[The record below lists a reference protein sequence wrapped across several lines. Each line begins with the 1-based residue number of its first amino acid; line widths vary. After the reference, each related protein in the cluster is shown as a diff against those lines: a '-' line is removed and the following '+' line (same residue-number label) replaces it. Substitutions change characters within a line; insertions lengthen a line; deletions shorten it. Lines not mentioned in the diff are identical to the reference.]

1 MYCRFENDNLHRVK
15 RQRHTNDPFQ
25 GQFAGSTTQGITALK
40 STAYRTYLAWNL
52 DFNFFDPASGRVVE
66 SGSPAADTEGG
77 PSTNLRRLLGQ
88 IDVYVLHIVAV
99 YNR

>member
-1 MYCRFENDNLHRVK
+1 MTLFKVNL
-15 RQRHTNDPFQ
+15 Q
-25 GQFAGSTTQGITALK
+25 GSTTQGITALK
-40 STAYRTYLAWNL
+40 STAYRTAEMYRTYLAWNL